1 MVVVGLCHG
10 NHLPLSD
17 DIVALP
23 LPQLLHETF
32 IQCICIVGEW

>member
-1 MVVVGLCHG
+1 MVVVGLCLG

-23 LPQLLHETF
+23 LPQLLCEIF
-32 IQCICIVGEW
+32 IQYICIFGEW